1 MSQSLKFDFCNL
13 TVFDNYI
20 IVNIKEGINVTP
32 DRNNTLIDI
41 TETYF
46 LNKPFVYISNR
57 INSYSV
63 DPKVY
68 LKTSKIKNLEGL
80 AIVSSNYQA
89 KVNAEIEKMFF
100 KKPFE
105 IFSEL
110 EEAIVWAHKI
120 TKTE

>member
-1 MSQSLKFDFCNL
+1 MSQSLKFDFCNI

-41 TETYF
+41 TETYY

-110 EEAIVWAHKI
+110 EEAIVWADKI